1 MAIDKQKIKKRI
13 FTLLRIAIS
22 VGILF
27 FLFKTQFKNFVDV
40 VSAFRESGVNYWFIA
55 LSLVIYWVGIYL
67 VILRWKTLLYTQK
80 ISASQPF
87 LLGSYLVGCFFN
99 NFLPTS
105 IGGDIYRIYD
115 SSKLKNSS
123 AMKAGS
129 IILMDRFTGVMSMV
143 IYLVFALA
151 LGFLRTSHI
160 ELIIG
165 KWKVSNLLLSI
176 LIIVLF
182 VLAIF
187 IIFIMLF
194 PDFFKLNRLFRKIR
208 FLHRWEDKFRQIY
221 DTFKEFR
228 KFKVILSISIVLS
241 LVLQLAFILN
251 CYYVARAFGITQP
264 SLIGFIFVFDISG
277 ILSMIPI
284 SIGGIGVRE
293 GTFIILLS
301 ALGAPK
307 NIATIVSLV
316 LLVMILIPGIAGGII
331 YAIRPAIDKKRAAK
345 LLNKLSHDPAG
356 SIKS

>member
-1 MAIDKQKIKKRI
+1 MAKDKQKIKKRI

-67 VILRWKTLLYTQK
+67 VVLRWKTLLYTQK

-129 IILMDRFTGVMSMV
+129 IMLMDRFIGVMSMV

-160 ELIIG
+160 ELVIG

-187 IIFIMLF
+187 IIFMMLF
-194 PDFFKLNRLFRKIR
+194 PDFFKLNRLFRKTR
-208 FLHRWEDKFRQIY
+208 FLHMWEDKSRQI
-221 DTFKEFR
+221 
-228 KFKVILSISIVLS
+228 
-241 LVLQLAFILN
+241 
-251 CYYVARAFGITQP
+251 
-264 SLIGFIFVFDISG
+264 
-277 ILSMIPI
+277 
-284 SIGGIGVRE
+284 
-293 GTFIILLS
+293 
-301 ALGAPK
+301 
-307 NIATIVSLV
+307 
-316 LLVMILIPGIAGGII
+316 
-331 YAIRPAIDKKRAAK
+331 
-345 LLNKLSHDPAG
+345 
-356 SIKS
+356 